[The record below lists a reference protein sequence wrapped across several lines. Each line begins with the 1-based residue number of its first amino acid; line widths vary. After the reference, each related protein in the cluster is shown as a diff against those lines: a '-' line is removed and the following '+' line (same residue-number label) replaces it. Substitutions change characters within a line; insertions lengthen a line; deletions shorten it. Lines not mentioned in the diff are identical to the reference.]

1 MNEIFID
8 KKFRIPRKLKKKIK
22 KIRYV
27 IKYIGNNTLSV
38 IYDEPVNKKIYR
50 KVYMTLKVK

>member
-22 KIRYV
+22 KIRYR
-27 IKYIGNNTLSV
+27 IKYIGKNTLSV
-38 IYDEPVNKKIYR
+38 VYDEPVNKKIYR